1 MLTFLCIHPMT
12 LKALHPVHE
21 TPTSWANQHDD
32 STMTTMDP
40 YFFSGTGSIL
50 SNATLTGTK
59 LTPSGLSNPTVRRLW
74 FSRSASAS
82 PIKIKLSPKRVSIS
96 ALTSPYKT
104 RRVRPL
110 PDSQSIDSPGKR
122 TRHRPNPR
130 SSARVQRH
138 SSSNIIDSS
147 LLPGDL
153 STDEGAEFQA
163 CDLCE
168 QLCQQSLDAWMD
180 HLGEFHPIPARWP
193 SDRVDSL
200 TDEQKLCPY
209 SAVVGSHKRRR
220 PHITPRPLNSFMIFA
235 QYLRRATL
243 QLFPDAHNVHLSQ
256 RIGLIWRQLTDE
268 LRQQYSTEASRLLRL
283 HAIEFPDYKYQPKK
297 RIRETEPD
305 SGTTAGSSVGQPA
318 SVRSV
323 GARTLSAPAELT
335 SPSIIA
341 ASSGPVSE
349 WGEIGYDSPDGP
361 VTFHEQH
368 QCHTVDSQPITSVV
382 SGKKKAARPLSTG
395 PTQMANMVRPS
406 LAYVLHSSDLA
417 SQPNAPYIP
426 NTLLCVTD
434 ADYMTS
440 YPESF
445 QPCPDNSM
453 VNFSVAQTK
462 QENETLTALVSEN
475 QLRNDSESGNRR
487 SSSFLTVLP
496 SPIETESQSG
506 GEWTHEKSRSKA
518 LEDLLNTPSLFQQET
533 GQLRTLKLEPL
544 TVVTHVS
551 PGMTIPESSD
561 PVHSQLKQE
570 ECEILIHSDQ
580 NLLPGSLTP
589 SLSTISPDSSVGQQD
604 SVSVVCATY
613 WDPQKRSDS
622 IRSPVVLLTSRPN
635 SVNVPSS
642 RESARVAPYCPNI
655 TWNSTEA
662 MHALSDIAMLIERGL
677 REPRTNT
684 NGGITRIQPSSIPSS
699 TVLVSDEGSSR
710 ENLTEFAN
718 IDTCGTSPSLEDLS
732 PLILF
737 SGNAQESDSRDSYRT
752 EPQNSIAVE
761 SSGVMETK
769 FNGTNETRCLP
780 SISSWTFGGTLSR

>member
-1 MLTFLCIHPMT
+1 MT

-50 SNATLTGTK
+50 SNTTLTGTK

-110 PDSQSIDSPGKR
+110 PDSQSTDSPGKR

-220 PHITPRPLNSFMIFA
+220 PHITPRPLNSFM
-235 QYLRRATL
+235 
-243 QLFPDAHNVHLSQ
+243 
-256 RIGLIWRQLTDE
+256 
-268 LRQQYSTEASRLLRL
+268 
-283 HAIEFPDYKYQPKK
+283 
-297 RIRETEPD
+297 
-305 SGTTAGSSVGQPA
+305 
-318 SVRSV
+318 
-323 GARTLSAPAELT
+323 
-335 SPSIIA
+335 
-341 ASSGPVSE
+341 
-349 WGEIGYDSPDGP
+349 
-361 VTFHEQH
+361 
-368 QCHTVDSQPITSVV
+368 PITPVV

-395 PTQMANMVRPS
+395 PTQVANMVRPS

-445 QPCPDNSM
+445 QSCPDNSM

-622 IRSPVVLLTSRPN
+622 IRSPVVLLTSRSN
-635 SVNVPSS
+635 SVNVTSS

-684 NGGITRIQPSSIPSS
+684 NGGITRIQPSSISSS

-737 SGNAQESDSRDSYRT
+737 SGNAQESDSRDPFRT
-752 EPQNSIAVE
+752 EPQNSIAIE
-761 SSGVMETK
+761 SGGVMETK